1 MMVEQLARTH
11 VWVSGRVQ
19 GVFFRAETQRAAR
32 EAGVAGWVRNVSG
45 GGVEAVFEGRPEAV
59 ATALAWIHHGPER
72 AVVTDVTVH
81 DETPEGL
88 AGFEIR
94 S

>member
-1 MMVEQLARTH
+1 MGDDLARVH

-32 EAGVAGWVRNVSG
+32 DADVTGWVRNLSG

-59 ATALAWIHHGPER
+59 ATALAWIRHGPER
-72 AVVTDVTVH
+72 AVVTDVTVR
-81 DETPEGL
+81 DESPEGL

-94 S
+94 H